1 MSTRYFRS
9 TPEIYDVVC
18 GQLDSSYGY
27 PNESTK
33 TQRTLPQ
40 ANELPSDAEGR
51 VYLAVDAAY
60 CDFILPSA
68 MLPQLI
74 GSGAV
79 EELDESTYLQEFPQ
93 TPVL

>member
-1 MSTRYFRS
+1 MTTRYFRS

-18 GQLDSSYGY
+18 GQLDASYGY

-33 TQRTLPQ
+33 TQRTLPP
-40 ANELPSDAEGR
+40 ASELPSGPDGR
-51 VYLAVDAAY
+51 VYLAVDAEY
-60 CDFILPSA
+60 CGFILPSA

-79 EELDESTYLQEFPQ
+79 EEIDEATYLQELPQ
-93 TPVL
+93 QV